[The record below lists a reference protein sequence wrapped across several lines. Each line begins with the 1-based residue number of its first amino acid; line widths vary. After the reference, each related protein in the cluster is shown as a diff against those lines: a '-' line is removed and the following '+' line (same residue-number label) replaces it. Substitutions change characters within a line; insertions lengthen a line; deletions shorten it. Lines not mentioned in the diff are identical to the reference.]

1 MNDYNRPRFLLARW
15 SIYAILTA
23 IYMLAFFHRMA
34 PAVISSDLMKAF
46 NTSGAALGS
55 LAAMYFFSFFV
66 TVSLTRQHR
75 RNMRLLQETALLKQR
90 LQALEAALISTPREP
105 AAAKPH

>member
-1 MNDYNRPRFLLARW
+1 MTTYDRPRFLLARW
-15 SIYAILTA
+15 AIFAILIA

-55 LAAMYFFSFFV
+55 LAAMYFY
-66 TVSLTRQHR
+66 
-75 RNMRLLQETALLKQR
+75 
-90 LQALEAALISTPREP
+90 I
-105 AAAKPH
+105 